1 MENEVR
7 DGAVR
12 QQPRQQDK
20 GTSYMDFLGTHPPL
34 FSKATDPLDAD
45 NWLHT
50 TESKFIL
57 LHCTEFQKTLY
68 AAQQL

>member
-7 DGAVR
+7 DGADR

-20 GTSYMDFLGTHPPL
+20 DTSYMDFLGTHPPL

-45 NWLHT
+45 NWLYT

-68 AAQQL
+68 AAQ